1 MRLKKRKN
9 NDTHEI
15 DVPSYAPSSSEGH
28 IPETPTSINEE
39 VIDEEEQVGEHFHEK
54 VATSMTRRSA
64 KEAME
69 GDDSIYWKNAMK
81 DEMLALR
88 KNKTWDLIEL
98 PKTRYRARLVPKG
111 FAQKESVD
119 FLEIFRTSCQVRLH
133 QVGAWDCCIS

>member
-64 KEAME
+64 KFIANEEWLQSVIARTPMRQR
-69 GDDSIYWKNAMK
+69 G
-81 DEMLALR
+81 
-88 KNKTWDLIEL
+88 EL
-98 PKTRYRARLVPKG
+98 EDIAGLVAFLCMPAASFITG
-111 FAQKESVD
+111 QVICVDGGASVN
-119 FLEIFRTSCQVRLH
+119 
-133 QVGAWDCCIS
+133 GWYP